1 VHILMAVYNGAKHLQ
16 GQLDS
21 FAAQSHCNWHLIA
34 SDDGSQDGSVDV
46 LRSFAQSH
54 RRSIILEGPGAG
66 GSANFMFLLCHL
78 ATTQPDAKCIA
89 FSDQDDKWLPHKLA
103 RALEH
108 LKRAPA
114 GRPAL
119 YCSRSLIA
127 GPDLSAPRLSAPRPR
142 QASFRNALVQ
152 NIAGGNT
159 IVLNEAASA
168 LVLKAAP
175 VVKKVVVH
183 DWWIYQLI
191 TGAGGIVLHDD
202 EPGLL
207 YRQHDDN
214 QIGANDTFRA
224 QMLRLGKLLS
234 GDFRAWNDVNIFALR
249 ATHHMLSAENRTVLN
264 SFAKMRRLPLIPRLI
279 AVRRLGLYR
288 QSAVGTA
295 ALWIAA
301 VLGRI

>member
-1 VHILMAVYNGAKHLQ
+1 M
-16 GQLDS
+16 
-21 FAAQSHCNWHLIA
+21 
-34 SDDGSQDGSVDV
+34 
-46 LRSFAQSH
+46 
-54 RRSIILEGPGAG
+54 
-66 GSANFMFLLCHL
+66 
-78 ATTQPDAKCIA
+78 
-89 FSDQDDKWLPHKLA
+89 
-103 RALEH
+103 
-108 LKRAPA
+108 
-114 GRPAL
+114 
-119 YCSRSLIA
+119 
-127 GPDLSAPRLSAPRPR
+127 
-142 QASFRNALVQ
+142 
-152 NIAGGNT
+152 
-159 IVLNEAASA
+159 
-168 LVLKAAP
+168 
-175 VVKKVVVH
+175 
-183 DWWIYQLI
+183 
-191 TGAGGIVLHDD
+191 LHDD